1 VKRTQE
7 LSEFRQLSAE
17 QITEKLAGM
26 RRELMSLRFRK
37 SVGRLE
43 NAARLRT
50 IRRQIARLSTI
61 TRQSKTAEA

>member
-1 VKRTQE
+1 MKRTQE
-7 LSEFRQLSAE
+7 LNEFRQLNAE

-26 RRELMSLRFRK
+26 RKELMTLRFRK

-50 IRRQIARLSTI
+50 IRRQIARLNTIIQQST
-61 TRQSKTAEA
+61 AANA